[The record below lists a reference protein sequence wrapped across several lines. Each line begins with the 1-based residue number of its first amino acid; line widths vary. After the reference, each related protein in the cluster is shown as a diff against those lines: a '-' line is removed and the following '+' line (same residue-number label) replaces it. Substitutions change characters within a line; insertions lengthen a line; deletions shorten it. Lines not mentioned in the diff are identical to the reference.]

1 MEGGLSSWKSFRKNR
16 ASIRI
21 PSHAAGDYRNLKEPL
36 SQNHCK
42 KPLPQSHC
50 SMTWCRDR
58 VTRDWLLL
66 EKNEASRKKGM
77 GEHCNDQQN
86 KIGIRTMSSSTLDS
100 DEGSYL
106 RMNDEFSYSQ
116 DDVELIEHIVLPSDT
131 IQGICIQYKISAT
144 KLRQV
149 NIFSGSSL
157 KLAPKRLLIP
167 VPISKL
173 KLNSSFHSSD
183 SSSSI
188 RMQDRTTKVYK
199 VHKLICECPT
209 LTTREIEAYLSL
221 HNDDL
226 KSAMNEALSD
236 LEWEK
241 TQNPQETI
249 GSRRPPLSLHKV
261 LASNVERQTRSGDGC
276 SHGKSERKRKHL
288 IELQPMKD
296 SNDNWEDISVPQSY
310 KSVQDLT
317 LQASGRNPLESRP
330 IHELIISIPLSA
342 ELRKRRTIHESS
354 SEFGIELKE
363 IANQTS

>member
-1 MEGGLSSWKSFRKNR
+1 
-16 ASIRI
+16 
-21 PSHAAGDYRNLKEPL
+21 
-36 SQNHCK
+36 
-42 KPLPQSHC
+42 
-50 SMTWCRDR
+50 
-58 VTRDWLLL
+58 
-66 EKNEASRKKGM
+66 
-77 GEHCNDQQN
+77 
-86 KIGIRTMSSSTLDS
+86 MSSSTLDS

-209 LTTREIEAYLSL
+209 LTTREIEA
-221 HNDDL
+221 
-226 KSAMNEALSD
+226 
-236 LEWEK
+236 
-241 TQNPQETI
+241 
-249 GSRRPPLSLHKV
+249 
-261 LASNVERQTRSGDGC
+261 
-276 SHGKSERKRKHL
+276 
-288 IELQPMKD
+288 
-296 SNDNWEDISVPQSY
+296 
-310 KSVQDLT
+310 
-317 LQASGRNPLESRP
+317 
-330 IHELIISIPLSA
+330 
-342 ELRKRRTIHESS
+342 
-354 SEFGIELKE
+354 
-363 IANQTS
+363 